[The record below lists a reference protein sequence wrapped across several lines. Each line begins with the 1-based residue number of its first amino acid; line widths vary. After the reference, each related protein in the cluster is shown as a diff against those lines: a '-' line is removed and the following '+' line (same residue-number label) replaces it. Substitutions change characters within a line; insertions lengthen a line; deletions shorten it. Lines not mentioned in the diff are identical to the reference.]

1 MTNTDFDIATLYYL
15 YGLRWDI
22 ETFYGGVKGT
32 VQLENFSS
40 TLAEGILQD
49 FYARILPSNLMQ
61 LFIEKA
67 QKRVDEQSLA
77 TNNKYKY
84 IINTNVARGFLKDR
98 VAVLVFNNEM
108 TPDVI
113 DVIEELINLVTK
125 YKVAVMPN
133 RKPPRNKEKR
143 KSRRKY
149 FMHQKKAF

>member
-1 MTNTDFDIATLYYL
+1 MLASFKNE
-15 YGLRWDI
+15 GI

-49 FYARILPSNLMQ
+49 FRAKILSSNLMQ
-61 LFIEKA
+61 LFIEEA
-67 QKRVDEQSLA
+67 QKRVDEQNLA
-77 TNNKYKY
+77 TSNKYKY
-84 IINTNVARGFLKDR
+84 IINTNVARGLLKYR

-108 TPDVI
+108 TQDIV
-113 DVIEELINLVTK
+113 DELINLVTK
-125 YKVAVMPN
+125 YKVAVVPD